1 MTVNL
6 CKWTILA
13 RLPLCSFSSK
23 SHRNWSQSVLKWTN
37 TTSCEVVMDFNS
49 RMLCTCILDQMLY
62 METTSQ
68 VLVLRH
74 SMVSVDPSRGGN
86 YNVVTTSRLFFTQLS
101 NILFQVVSEWQTQT
115 CITWVITWSM
125 EATNEF
131 SPDPLTLWLYFA
143 PWTVWI
149 YVLGTLNKVLHS
161 QTNSEIKELFRLLVL
176 YQRAVV

>member
-1 MTVNL
+1 MDHTACL
-6 CKWTILA
+6 CAPFHPKVIEID
-13 RLPLCSFSSK
+13 
-23 SHRNWSQSVLKWTN
+23 HNQSWNERTQQLQA
-37 TTSCEVVMDFNS
+37 SCEVVMDFNS
-49 RMLCTCILDQMLY
+49 RMLCTCILDHMLY

-68 VLVLRH
+68 VLVVRH

-101 NILFQVVSEWQTQT
+101 YILFRVVSEWQTET

-149 YVLGTLNKVLHS
+149 YLDFEHS
-161 QTNSEIKELFRLLVL
+161 FAFADQFRN
-176 YQRAVV
+176 

>member
-1 MTVNL
+1 MTVNMS
-6 CKWTILA
+6 KWTIPPAFVL
-13 RLPLCSFSSK
+13 LFIQKSSELITI
-23 SHRNWSQSVLKWTN
+23 SPEMNEHNI
-37 TTSCEVVMDFNS
+37 SCDHEVVMDLNS
-49 RMLCTCILDQMLY
+49 RMLCTCILNHKLY

-68 VLVLRH
+68 VLVVRH

-101 NILFQVVSEWQTQT
+101 YILFRVVSEWQTQT

-125 EATNEF
+125 EATNEL

-149 YVLGTLNKVLHS
+149 Y
-161 QTNSEIKELFRLLVL
+161 LVL
-176 YQRAVV
+176 WT

>member
-6 CKWTILA
+6 CKWTIPPAFVL
-13 RLPLCSFSSK
+13 LFIQKSSK
-23 SHRNWSQSVLKWTN
+23 WITISPEMNEHNKLWGT
-37 TTSCEVVMDFNS
+37 CEVVMDFNS
-49 RMLCTCILDQMLY
+49 RMLCTCILDHMLY

-101 NILFQVVSEWQTQT
+101 YILFRVVSEWQTQT

-149 YVLGTLNKVLHS
+149 Y
-161 QTNSEIKELFRLLVL
+161 LVL
-176 YQRAVV
+176 WT